1 MIPRALAGASH
12 MIIDYPN
19 FTYPKDWSDSRPWFV
34 SIMMV
39 CTLIGFG
46 CMTLLGLL

>member
-1 MIPRALAGASH
+1 MISRVLAGANH
-12 MIIDYPN
+12 MIIDYPR
-19 FTYPKDWSDSRPWFV
+19 FAYPKDWSQSMPWFV
-34 SIMMV
+34 SVIMT

>member
-1 MIPRALAGASH
+1 MMIHYHGGA
-12 MIIDYPN
+12 
-19 FTYPKDWSDSRPWFV
+19 YPKDWGGALPWFLHV
-34 SIMMV
+34 MMV

>member
-1 MIPRALAGASH
+1 MTIHYHGA
-12 MIIDYPN
+12 D
-19 FTYPKDWSDSRPWFV
+19 YPKDWGNALPWFLQ
-34 SIMMV
+34 IMMV

>member
-1 MIPRALAGASH
+1 MT
-12 MIIDYPN
+12 IDYPR
-19 FTYPKDWSDSRPWFV
+19 FAYPKDWSDSRPWFV
-34 SIMMV
+34 SVMMV